1 MFIKPYSDEYL
12 FYDDLSGHY
21 VLTEKAVLDYLGI
34 NLTNAAK
41 DASTGIKAFLKRVSM
56 LTYRRIHEN
65 TTDEK
70 LRDCIVATTE
80 TGRKIIFDAML
91 EQFFYMKNVGDLSLS
106 IDKEKRLLYFSDTAQ
121 EILEQDIPEVG
132 FSLLYAGLK

>member
-12 FYDDLSGHY
+12 FYDDLSGQY

-41 DASTGIKAFLKRVSM
+41 DASTGVKALLKRVSM

-65 TTDEK
+65 ATDEK
-70 LRDCIVATTE
+70 QRDCIVATTE

-106 IDKEKRLLYFSDTAQ
+106 VDKEKRLLYFSDTAQ
-121 EILEQDIPEVG
+121 EILEQNIPEVG
-132 FSLLYAGLK
+132 FSLLYVGLK

>member
-12 FYDDLSGHY
+12 FYDDLSGQY

-41 DASTGIKAFLKRVSM
+41 DASTGVKALLKRVSV

-65 TTDEK
+65 ATDEK
-70 LRDCIVATTE
+70 QRDCIVATTE

-106 IDKEKRLLYFSDTAQ
+106 VDKEKRLLYFSDTAQ
-121 EILEQDIPEVG
+121 EILEQNIPEVG
-132 FSLLYAGLK
+132 FSLLYVGLK